1 MCVRVVS
8 GWLGQGDARSGA
20 QLTPTKRGG
29 TRGGARHTADGWGYD
44 TMAHVPS
51 TSFKGQVVG
60 MLHACTYARMPLIV
74 LNSLVILVKLV
85 FG

>member
-1 MCVRVVS
+1 
-8 GWLGQGDARSGA
+8 
-20 QLTPTKRGG
+20 
-29 TRGGARHTADGWGYD
+29 
-44 TMAHVPS
+44 MAHVPS